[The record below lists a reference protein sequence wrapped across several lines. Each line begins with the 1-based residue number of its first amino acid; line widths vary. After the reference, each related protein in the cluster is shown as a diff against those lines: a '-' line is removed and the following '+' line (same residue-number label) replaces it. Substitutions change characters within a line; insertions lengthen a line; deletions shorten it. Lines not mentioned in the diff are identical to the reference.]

1 MPQLSPTG
9 EGRWIEPMQAYTQE
23 YELYVANLIH
33 QDTTSVIKVVRYG
46 VNCRIPRLLHIPGEA
61 RLL

>member
-9 EGRWIEPMQAYTQE
+9 EGRWIEPVQACKQE
-23 YELYVANLIH
+23 YVLYVANLIH
-33 QDTTSVIKVVRYG
+33 QDTRSVIKVVRYG
-46 VNCRIPRLLHIPGEA
+46 LNCRIPRLLHTPGED